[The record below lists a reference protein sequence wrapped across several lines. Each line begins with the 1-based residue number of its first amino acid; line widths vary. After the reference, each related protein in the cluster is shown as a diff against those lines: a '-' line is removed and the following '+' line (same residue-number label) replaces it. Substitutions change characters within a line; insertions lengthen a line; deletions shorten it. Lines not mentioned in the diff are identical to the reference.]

1 MAETVEAVETVETN
15 EKIEEMN
22 FVDKAK
28 EFISTIPYNKIG
40 MKDILNYEKEPRN
53 NLVAFAIIVFLAMF
67 VIGVVT
73 YLIHG
78 HHAYNVTR
86 EHPWGLLIAVYIF
99 FVVSSTGLCI
109 IGSLGDVF
117 GFKDYEM
124 ISKRAIF
131 GSIVTILAGFAVIAF
146 EIGHPVTM
154 VIYNVLS
161 PGLTSAIWW
170 MGTLYGIYLTFMII
184 EFIFLLKHDMKSA
197 KIFGLIGLLVGL
209 AAHSNL
215 GSVFGFLNARP
226 ISNGVF
232 YPTYFILTAFI
243 TGVFISFI
251 LMGWRYKLEFPDN
264 AKKMLEGLAK
274 IQGLLISILIFFV
287 TWKMLTDIYG
297 GIPNRA
303 EVSIH
308 ILGSWTFWAE
318 VILAMLIPLYIILK
332 DMGKNINGMFWASL
346 SGMVGIFFM
355 RYNLVHDTQLKP
367 LQMMKTREYQLTP
380 EWIHYFPSA
389 TEIMISLGGLGLCLL
404 LYYVG
409 SKLFNL
415 DADET
420 H

>member
-1 MAETVEAVETVETN
+1 M
-15 EKIEEMN
+15 
-22 FVDKAK
+22 
-28 EFISTIPYNKIG
+28 KIG
-40 MKDILNYEKEPRN
+40 FINIPFKEDFSIKSLFSFEKTATN
-53 NLVAFAIIVFLAMF
+53 MLIAVVTLALLAAFVVGIAMF
-67 VIGVVT
+67 FT
-73 YLIHG
+73 HG

-86 EHPWGLLIAVYIF
+86 EHPWGLLLAVYIF

-117 GFKDYEM
+117 GFKDYMM

-131 GSIVTILAGFAVIAF
+131 GSIVTILAGFAVILF

-170 MGTLYGIYLTFMII
+170 MGTLYGLYLTFMII
-184 EFIFLLKHDMKSA
+184 EFYFLINNDMRKA
-197 KIFGLIGLLVGL
+197 KIFGLTGLLIGL

-215 GSVFGFLNARP
+215 GGVFGFLNTRQ

-243 TGVFISFI
+243 TGVFLAFI
-251 LMGWRYKLEFPDN
+251 VMGFRYKLNFPAN

-297 GIPNRA
+297 GMPSRA
-303 EVSIH
+303 EVAVH
-308 ILGSWTFWAE
+308 ILSSLTFQAE
-318 VILAMLIPLYIILK
+318 VLLAMVLPLIVVLTT
-332 DMGKNINGMFWASL
+332 MGKKPVLMFWASMI
-346 SGMVGIFFM
+346 GMVGIFFM

-367 LQMMKTREYQLTP
+367 LMMLKKTEYQLAPT
-380 EWIHYFPSA
+380 WIDYFPSSA
-389 TEIMISLGGLGLCLL
+389 EMLISAGGLGLCILM
-404 LYYVG
+404 YYVG
-409 SKLFNL
+409 TKMFNL
-415 DADET
+415 DEEA
-420 H
+420 HH

>member
-1 MAETVEAVETVETN
+1 M
-15 EKIEEMN
+15 
-22 FVDKAK
+22 
-28 EFISTIPYNKIG
+28 KIG
-40 MKDILNYEKEPRN
+40 PLNIPIREDFSIKSLLSFEKTASNMLLAVVIL
-53 NLVAFAIIVFLAMF
+53 AFLAMF
-67 VIGVVT
+67 VVGVAT

-99 FVVSSTGLCI
+99 FVVSSTGFCI
-109 IGSLGDVF
+109 VGSLGDVF
-117 GFKDYEM
+117 GFKDYMM

-154 VIYNVLS
+154 LIYNVLS

-184 EFIFLLKHDMKSA
+184 EFYFLLNNDMKKA
-197 KIFGLIGLLVGL
+197 KIFGLSGLLVGL

-243 TGVFISFI
+243 TGIFLSFI
-251 LMGWRYKLEFPDN
+251 VMGYRYKLDFN
-264 AKKMLEGLAK
+264 AQTKKMLEGLAK

-287 TWKMLTDIYG
+287 TWKMLTDVYG
-297 GIPNRA
+297 GMPNRA
-303 EVSIH
+303 EVAEH
-308 ILGSWTFWAE
+308 IFHSWTFWAE
-318 VILAMLIPLYIILK
+318 VILAMVIPLFVILTT
-332 DMGKNINGMFWASL
+332 MGRKPVLMFWVSL

-367 LQMMKTREYQLTP
+367 LQMLKTSEYQLAP
-380 EWIHYFPSA
+380 EWIHYFPST
-389 TEIMISLGGLGLCLL
+389 TEMFISLGGLGLCMAM
-404 LYYVG
+404 YYVG
-409 SKLFNL
+409 TKAFNL
-415 DADET
+415 DEE
-420 H
+420 HH

>member
-1 MAETVEAVETVETN
+1 M
-15 EKIEEMN
+15 
-22 FVDKAK
+22 
-28 EFISTIPYNKIG
+28 KIG
-40 MKDILNYEKEPRN
+40 PINIPLKEDFSIKSLFSFEKTATN
-53 NLVAFAIIVFLAMF
+53 MLLAVITIAFIAMF
-67 VIGVVT
+67 VVGVAT
-73 YLIHG
+73 YLMHG

-117 GFKDYEM
+117 GFKDYM
-124 ISKRAIF
+124 LISKRAIF

-146 EIGHPVTM
+146 EIGHPITM
-154 VIYNVLS
+154 LIYNVLS

-184 EFIFLLKHDMKSA
+184 EFYFLLNNDMKKA
-197 KIFGLIGLLVGL
+197 KIFGLTGLLVGL

-243 TGVFISFI
+243 TGVFLAFI
-251 LMGWRYKLEFPDN
+251 MMGFRYKLNFPQEV
-264 AKKMLEGLAK
+264 KKMLEGLAK

-287 TWKMLTDIYG
+287 TWKMLTDVYG
-297 GIPNRA
+297 GMPNRA
-303 EVSIH
+303 DVAEH
-308 ILGSWTFWAE
+308 IFHSSTFWAE
-318 VILAMLIPLYIILK
+318 VVLAMVIPLFVILTT
-332 DMGKNINGMFWASL
+332 MGKKPVLMFWVSMI
-346 SGMVGIFFM
+346 GMIGIFFM

-367 LQMMKTREYQLTP
+367 LQMLKKTEYQLAP
-380 EWIHYFPSA
+380 DWIHYFPST
-389 TEIMISLGGLGLCLL
+389 TEMLISLGGLGLCIAM
-404 LYYVG
+404 YYAG
-409 SKLFNL
+409 TKIFNL
-415 DADET
+415 DEEEG

>member
-1 MAETVEAVETVETN
+1 MAETVEKVEDIGVVA
-15 EKIEEMN
+15 KIKN
-22 FVDKAK
+22 FIV
-28 EFISTIPYNKIG
+28 TIPYNKVGI
-40 MKDILNYEKEPRN
+40 KDLLNFEKTAGN
-53 NLVAFAIIVFLAMF
+53 MLIAFLTVAFIAMF
-67 VIGVVT
+67 VTGVTT
-73 YLIHG
+73 YLMHG

-117 GFKDYEM
+117 GFKDYM
-124 ISKRAIF
+124 LISKRAIF

-154 VIYNVLS
+154 LIYNVLT

-170 MGTLYGIYLTFMII
+170 MGTLYGLYLTFMII
-184 EFIFLLKHDMKSA
+184 EFTFLLKGDMKKA
-197 KIFGLIGLLVGL
+197 KIFGLTGLLVGL

-243 TGVFISFI
+243 TGVFIAFI
-251 LMGWRYKLEFPDN
+251 LMGFRYKLDFPE
-264 AKKMLEGLAK
+264 KVKTMLTGLAK
-274 IQGLLISILIFFV
+274 IQALLISILIFFV

-297 GIPNRA
+297 GMPNRS
-303 EVSIH
+303 EVAMH

-318 VILAMLIPLYIILK
+318 VILAMLIPLFLILK
-332 DMGKNINGMFWASL
+332 DMGKSHVALFWASL
-346 SGMVGIFFM
+346 SGMVGVFFM

-367 LQMMKTREYQLTP
+367 LQMMKIREYQLAP
-380 EWIHYFPSA
+380 EWVHYFPSA
-389 TEIMISLGGLGLCLL
+389 TEIMISLGGLGLCMAM
-404 LYYVG
+404 YYAG
-409 SKLFNL
+409 TKFFNL
-415 DADET
+415 DEDE
-420 H
+420 HH

>member
-1 MAETVEAVETVETN
+1 MN
-15 EKIEEMN
+15 IEKI
-22 FVDKAK
+22 K
-28 EFISTIPYNKIG
+28 EFITTIPVKKVCVRDL
-40 MKDILNYEKEPRN
+40 MAFEKTPRN
-53 NLVAFAIIVFLAMF
+53 NIVAVIIFGFLALL
-67 VIGVVT
+67 VIGVSI
-73 YLIHG
+73 YLSHG

-109 IGSLGDVF
+109 VGSLGDVF
-117 GFKDYEM
+117 GFKDYEL

-131 GSIVTILAGFAVIAF
+131 GSIVTILAGFTVIAF

-154 VIYNVLS
+154 MIYNVLS

-170 MGTLYGIYLTFMII
+170 MGTLYGLYLTFMVI
-184 EFIFLLKHDMKSA
+184 EFVFLLKGDMKMA
-197 KIFGLIGLLVGL
+197 KYFGLTGLLVGL

-243 TGVFISFI
+243 TGIFIAFI
-251 LMGWRYKLEFPDN
+251 LMGFRYKLEFPE
-264 AKKMLEGLAK
+264 AVRKMLTGLAK
-274 IQGLLISILIFFV
+274 IQALLISILIFFV

-297 GIPNRA
+297 GMPNRA
-303 EVSIH
+303 EVALH

-318 VILAMLIPLYIILK
+318 VILAMAIPLYLILK
-332 DMGKNINGMFWASL
+332 DMGKSHVVLFWASM

-367 LQMMKTREYQLTP
+367 LQMLKTREYQLVP
-380 EWIHYFPSA
+380 DWIHYFPSG
-389 TEIMISLGGLGLCLL
+389 TEIMISLGGLGLCMAM
-404 LYYVG
+404 YYVG
-409 SKLFNL
+409 TKVFNL
-415 DADET
+415 DADE

>member
-1 MAETVEAVETVETN
+1 MAETIEKTEEAGL
-15 EKIEEMN
+15 IA
-22 FVDKAK
+22 KAK
-28 EFISTIPYNKIG
+28 DFVTTIPYNKIG
-40 MKDILNYEKEPRN
+40 IKDLLNYEKSSRN
-53 NLVAFAIIVFLAMF
+53 NLLAVVILAFLAMF
-67 VIGVVT
+67 VVGVAI
-73 YLIHG
+73 YLMHG

-109 IGSLGDVF
+109 VGSLGDVF

-154 VIYNVLS
+154 LIYNVLS

-170 MGTLYGIYLTFMII
+170 MGTLYGLYLTFMII
-184 EFIFLLKHDMKSA
+184 EFIFLLKHDMKKA
-197 KIFGLIGLLVGL
+197 KIFGLTGLLVGL

-226 ISNGVF
+226 ISNGVY

-243 TGVFISFI
+243 TGIFIAYI
-251 LMGWRYKLEFPDN
+251 LMGWRYKLDFPAE
-264 AKKMLEGLAK
+264 AKKMLIGLAK

-297 GIPNRA
+297 GMPNRA
-303 EVSIH
+303 EVGIH

-318 VILAMLIPLYIILK
+318 VILAMLIPLYVILK

-367 LQMMKTREYQLTP
+367 LQMMKIREYQLSP
-380 EWIHYFPSA
+380 EWIHYFPSS
-389 TEIMISLGGLGLCLL
+389 TEIMISLGGLGLCLF

-415 DADET
+415 DADEQ

>member
-1 MAETVEAVETVETN
+1 MSETTKTAEAEQKQGLIA
-15 EKIEEMN
+15 
-22 FVDKAK
+22 KAK
-28 EFISTIPYNKIG
+28 EFVSTIPYNKVSI
-40 MKDILNYEKEPRN
+40 KDLMDFEKTPRN
-53 NLVAFAIIVFLAMF
+53 NLIFVLTLAFLAMF
-67 VIGVVT
+67 VVGVAI
-73 YLIHG
+73 YLSQG

-109 IGSLGDVF
+109 VGSLGDVF
-117 GFKDYEM
+117 GFKDYEL

-131 GSIVTILAGFAVIAF
+131 GSIVTIIAGFAVIAF

-154 VIYNVLS
+154 LIYNVLT

-184 EFIFLLKHDMKSA
+184 EFVFLLKNDMKMA
-197 KIFGLIGLLVGL
+197 KIFGLSGLLVGL

-243 TGVFISFI
+243 TGVFIAFI
-251 LMGWRYKLEFPDN
+251 IMGIRYKNQFPE
-264 AKKMLEGLAK
+264 AVKTMLTGLAK
-274 IQGLLISILIFFV
+274 IQALLISILIFFV

-297 GIPNRA
+297 GMPNRA
-303 EVSIH
+303 EVAIH

-318 VILAMLIPLYIILK
+318 VILAMLIPLIVILK
-332 DMGKNINGMFWASL
+332 DYGKSHALLVWVSL

-367 LQMMKTREYQLTP
+367 LQMMKKVEYQLAP

-389 TEIMISLGGLGLCLL
+389 VEIMISLGGVGLCIAM
-404 LYYVG
+404 YYVG
-409 SKLFNL
+409 TKVFNL
-415 DADET
+415 DSD

>member
-1 MAETVEAVETVETN
+1 MIA
-15 EKIEEMN
+15 KM
-22 FVDKAK
+22 K
-28 EFISTIPYNKIG
+28 EFITTIPVNKVG
-40 MKDILNYEKEPRN
+40 MKELLDFEKTPRN
-53 NLVAFAIIVFLAMF
+53 NLIAVVTLAFIAMF
-67 VIGVVT
+67 VVGVAI
-73 YLIHG
+73 YLSQG

-117 GFKDYEM
+117 GFKDYM
-124 ISKRAIF
+124 LISKRAIF
-131 GSIVTILAGFAVIAF
+131 GSIVTIIAGFAVIAF

-154 VIYNVLS
+154 LIYNVLT

-184 EFIFLLKHDMKSA
+184 EFVFLLKGDMKKA
-197 KIFGLIGLLVGL
+197 KIFGLTGLLVGL

-243 TGVFISFI
+243 TGVFIAFI
-251 LMGWRYKLEFPDN
+251 IMGFRYKLDFPE
-264 AKKMLEGLAK
+264 KVKTMLTGLAK
-274 IQGLLISILIFFV
+274 IQALLISILIFFV
-287 TWKMLTDIYG
+287 AWKMLTDIYG
-297 GIPNRA
+297 GMPNRA
-303 EVSIH
+303 EVAVH

-318 VILAMLIPLYIILK
+318 VVLAMAIPLLLILK
-332 DMGKNINGMFWASL
+332 DMGKSPVVLFWASM

-367 LQMMKTREYQLTP
+367 LQMMKKVEYQLAP

-389 TEIMISLGGLGLCLL
+389 TEMMISLGGLGLCVAM
-404 LYYVG
+404 YYAG
-409 SKLFNL
+409 TKFFNL
-415 DADET
+415 DEDE
-420 H
+420 HH

>member
-1 MAETVEAVETVETN
+1 
-15 EKIEEMN
+15 MN
-22 FVDKAK
+22 IKDIK
-28 EFISTIPYNKIG
+28 EFVSTIPYNKVSI
-40 MKDILNYEKEPRN
+40 KELLAYEKSPRN
-53 NLVAFAIIVFLAMF
+53 NLIAVLIAAFIAMF
-67 VIGVVT
+67 VIGVAT
-73 YLIHG
+73 YLQHG
-78 HHAYNVTR
+78 HHAYGVTR

-109 IGSLGDVF
+109 VGSLGDVF
-117 GFKDYEM
+117 GFKDYMM

-154 VIYNVLS
+154 LIYNVLS

-170 MGTLYGIYLTFMII
+170 MGTLYGVYLTFMII
-184 EFIFLLKHDMKSA
+184 EFIFLLKNDMKMA
-197 KIFGLIGLLVGL
+197 KYFGLTGLLVGL

-243 TGVFISFI
+243 TGIYLAFIMYGF
-251 LMGWRYKLEFPDN
+251 RYKLKFPEN
-264 AKKMLEGLAK
+264 ATKMLVNLGK

-297 GIPNRA
+297 GMPNRA
-303 EVSIH
+303 EVGLH

-318 VILAMLIPLYIILK
+318 VILAMLIPLFIILK
-332 DMGKNINGMFWASL
+332 DMGRNVLGMFWASM
-346 SGMVGIFFM
+346 SGMVGIMFM

-367 LQMMKTREYQLTP
+367 LQMLKKTEYQLAP
-380 EWIHYFPSA
+380 EWIEYVPSS
-389 TEIMISLGGLGLCLL
+389 TEIMISLGGLGLCLAM
-404 LYYVG
+404 YYVG
-409 SKLFNL
+409 TKVFNL
-415 DADET
+415 DADE
-420 H
+420 HH